1 MLKTIHLLLIKKFVS
16 KWVVLAIDLTLVF
29 LSFLFSKL
37 IHNDLSFDFD
47 RYQFFTQAPIL
58 ISLALISFLIVG
70 SYKGVVRHTGNKDLF
85 NLLFAGYLQIIFF
98 SFLLFINW
106 VLNLFPDF
114 TFSGSLIIIYFLMSI
129 FLMSSSRF
137 AIKRFYELLNE
148 RLRLVTRVMIYGA
161 GNSGMITYAALSRE
175 KKNKFDVVGFIDDN
189 PNKINKKINR
199 TKIFN
204 SADINAKFI
213 EENKIQEIIFSMPK
227 LSSSRFLEIT
237 NLFLELKV
245 KVKTVPSIVN
255 WIKGDLQ
262 ADQIKKINIDDL
274 LERDKIDIYNP
285 LIMSDIIDKVVLVTG
300 AAGSIGSEISRQ
312 LSLYS
317 PKKLILIDQSE
328 SALFDLQQEFI
339 QKGTTS
345 FVTIVSDIRDKY
357 MMEHIFKKYLPT
369 KVYHAAAY
377 KHVPLMEET
386 PYEAIKVNVLGTKIL
401 ADLSVQSGVEHFI
414 MISTDKAVNPSNVM
428 GATKRLAELYISYF
442 CNTTIRTKFT
452 ITRFGNVLGSNGSVI
467 PLFKKQIQKGGPLT
481 VTHNEIT
488 RYFMTIPEACSL
500 VLEAATMGKGGE
512 IYVFDMGKSL
522 KIFDVAKRIINLAGF
537 NYPEDIDI
545 KITGL
550 RPGEKLHEE
559 LIMDYE
565 NSIKTHNKKIL
576 ILKTNQ
582 IVFVQ
587 TKEKIENI
595 IDNLYIFN
603 NKKLVS
609 LMKEIIPEFI
619 SKNSEFEELD
629 KNEAIKK
636 IY

>member
-1 MLKTIHLLLIKKFVS
+1 
-16 KWVVLAIDLTLVF
+16 
-29 LSFLFSKL
+29 
-37 IHNDLSFDFD
+37 
-47 RYQFFTQAPIL
+47 
-58 ISLALISFLIVG
+58 
-70 SYKGVVRHTGNKDLF
+70 
-85 NLLFAGYLQIIFF
+85 
-98 SFLLFINW
+98 
-106 VLNLFPDF
+106 
-114 TFSGSLIIIYFLMSI
+114 
-129 FLMSSSRF
+129 
-137 AIKRFYELLNE
+137 
-148 RLRLVTRVMIYGA
+148 
-161 GNSGMITYAALSRE
+161 
-175 KKNKFDVVGFIDDN
+175 
-189 PNKINKKINR
+189 
-199 TKIFN
+199 
-204 SADINAKFI
+204 
-213 EENKIQEIIFSMPK
+213 MPK

-255 WIKGDLQ
+255 WVKGDLQ

-285 LIMSDIIDKVVLVTG
+285 LIMSDILDKAVLVTG

-312 LSLYS
+312 LSLYN

-328 SALFDLQQEFI
+328 SALFELQQEFI
-339 QKGTTS
+339 QKGITS

-369 KVYHAAAY
+369 KVYHSAAY

-467 PLFKKQIQKGGPLT
+467 PLFKKQIEKGGPLT
-481 VTHNEIT
+481 VTHKEIT

-522 KIFDVAKRIINLAGF
+522 KIFDVAKRIIYLAGF

-565 NSIKTHNKKIL
+565 NSIKTHNEKIL

-582 IVFVQ
+582 IVFFQ